1 MNKTRTGLRTIVSMV
16 VCLSFLGSLGC
27 AGPSPTR
34 DLFLTISQPSDGAV
48 LNGDTV
54 IVEGKTI
61 SGGIASVNGE
71 VAKVDN
77 EGNFRVIVSLDEG
90 VNFVEIVVSDSEGN
104 EESELLTV
112 FRE

>member
-1 MNKTRTGLRTIVSMV
+1 MNKIRNGSRTIVSML

-48 LNGDTV
+48 VNGDTV
-54 IVEGKTI
+54 MVEGRTT
-61 SGGIASVNGE
+61 SVGIASVNGE
-71 VAKVDN
+71 VAEVDK

-90 VNFVEIVVSDSEGN
+90 VNFVEIVASDSEGN
-104 EESELLTV
+104 EESALLTV